1 MLRTD
6 RWVMLLAALMAVLV
20 VAAGCGKKN
29 VVVPGVIGL
38 GEIDVL
44 LPCGQ
49 IGPFSEA
56 LALFEEQ
63 HPGVTV
69 KTSPENI
76 VTMTKKVLD
85 GKAQPD
91 VFLSMG
97 DLEMDKLEAGGLLVP
112 DTRVEYAENALAIT
126 VPSDNPAGVE
136 SLADLAKPEVK
147 SISIPNPEQ
156 NAVGKHAKEAL
167 ENAGLWEKVAGKVI
181 LPQFAAD
188 GKAVVAEGKV
198 EASIGY
204 YPCVV
209 EVKVPGEQPMESEN
223 MPKMVAL
230 VPADLYQPFGCEAA
244 VIVGAKN
251 PAGGRALIA
260 FLQTPAVQEIYR
272 KWKFAREPVD
282 E

>member
-1 MLRTD
+1 MVRSD
-6 RWVMLLAALMAVLV
+6 RWVMLLAALMAVLL
-20 VAAGCGKKN
+20 VAAGCGKKD

-56 LALFEEQ
+56 VALFEEQ

-69 KTSPENI
+69 KASPENI

-97 DLEMDKLEAGGLLVP
+97 DLEMDQLEEAGLLVP

-126 VPSDNPAGVE
+126 VPTGNPAGVR

-147 SISIPNPEQ
+147 MIAIPKPEQ

-167 ENAGLWEKVAGKVI
+167 ENAGLWERVADKVI

-188 GKAVVAEGKV
+188 GKDVVAQGKV

-244 VIVGAKN
+244 VIVGARN
-251 PAGGRALIA
+251 PAGGRALIQ
-260 FLQTPAVQEIYR
+260 FLQSPEAQEVYR
-272 KWKFAREPVD
+272 KWKFARETVA

>member
-1 MLRTD
+1 MVRTD
-6 RWVMLLAALMAVLV
+6 RWVMLLAALMAVLL
-20 VAAGCGKKN
+20 VAVGCGKKD

-56 LALFEEQ
+56 VALFEEQ

-69 KTSPENI
+69 KASPENI

-97 DLEMDKLEAGGLLVP
+97 DLEMDQLEEAGLLVP

-126 VPSDNPAGVE
+126 VPAGNPAGVRN
-136 SLADLAKPEVK
+136 LADLAKPEVK
-147 SISIPNPEQ
+147 MIAIPNPEQ

-167 ENAGLWEKVAGKVI
+167 QNAGLWERVADKVI

-188 GKAVVAEGKV
+188 GKDVVAQGKV

-230 VPADLYQPFGCEAA
+230 VPAELYQPFGCEAA
-244 VIVGAKN
+244 VVVGARN
-251 PAGGRALIA
+251 PAGGRALIQ
-260 FLQTPAVQEIYR
+260 FLQSPEAQEVYR
-272 KWKFAREPVD
+272 KWKFAREPV
-282 E
+282 EE

>member
-1 MLRTD
+1 MVRTD
-6 RWVMLLAALMAVLV
+6 RWLMLLAALMAVLL
-20 VAAGCGKKN
+20 VAAGCGKKD
-29 VVVPGVIGL
+29 VVVPGVMGL

-56 LALFEEQ
+56 VALFEEQ

-69 KTSPENI
+69 KASPENI

-97 DLEMDKLEAGGLLVP
+97 DLEMDKLEEAGLLVA

-126 VPSDNPAGVE
+126 VPADNPAGVR

-147 SISIPNPEQ
+147 MIAIPKPEQ

-167 ENAGLWEKVAGKVI
+167 ENAGLWERVADKVI

-188 GKAVVAEGKV
+188 GKDVVAQGKV

-244 VIVGAKN
+244 VIVGARN
-251 PAGGRALIA
+251 PAGGRALIQ
-260 FLQTPAVQEIYR
+260 FLQSPEAQEVYR
-272 KWKFAREPVD
+272 KWKFARETVA